1 MKEFLDRIKDQT
13 KNFLEEVKEKNKG
26 NRTELM
32 LMGGFVLAF
41 LALSVPEVAK
51 EASSNQVQTDS
62 DQEES
67 AEAVAGESSHED
79 GNDAAPL
86 DADGQKEGLSNGQNG
101 KDTAAQNGSGE
112 SQTDSGSGDAGSQS
126 ENAEA
131 DGTDRKAGADENSGS
146 DGTGEGNDLSQGETA
161 GETDSLSSEN
171 SSSQNGQSG
180 KDDTDSSDNQSGDK
194 AKSDDETASEDETAS
209 GTEAESGNE
218 AQETETDTEAAGLNP
233 EALDKEWKRLQAQ
246 YGETFLFPMA
256 AAAAKPDGLPLPELK
271 YAMQLRG
278 YDAVVQWRPEKTLQN
293 LKQQLEDQIAGYDG
307 EWSVYCKNL
316 TTEES
321 FVIHDSPMKSASV
334 MKLFIMGTV
343 YTAFENG
350 ELSRTDEIVEL
361 LHNMIVYS
369 DNSASNEL
377 LAKLG
382 NGNYADG
389 IAKVDAFI
397 ASHGFSSMTIE
408 YNGFNDPA
416 TNTSTDHFNQV
427 AAKDCGKLLEDIYRR
442 TWVNRTVSNEMESLL
457 LSQDTRYKIP
467 AGLPEGVLCG
477 NKTGE
482 MDTTENDAAI
492 IYGKDCDY
500 ILVVLSSDWGSKDQ
514 AISRIAELSRITY
527 QYLNPETDTAE

>member
-13 KNFLEEVKEKNKG
+13 KSFVEEVKEKNKG

-41 LALSVPEVAK
+41 LALSVPEAVK
-51 EASSNQVQTDS
+51 EASSGQVQTDTG
-62 DQEES
+62 QEES
-67 AEAVAGESSHED
+67 AEAVAGESSHGD
-79 GNDAAPL
+79 DSDAAAR
-86 DADGQKEGLSNGQNG
+86 DADG
-101 KDTAAQNGSGE
+101 
-112 SQTDSGSGDAGSQS
+112 QS
-126 ENAEA
+126 ENAE
-131 DGTDRKAGADENSGS
+131 DNGTGQKDGADENSGS
-146 DGTGEGNDLSQGETA
+146 DSTGEGNDLSRE
-161 GETDSLSSEN
+161 ETDAETDGLSEGN
-171 SSSQNGQSG
+171 SFDRNGQSG
-180 KDDTDSSDNQSGDK
+180 KDGTDSSDNQSDDE
-194 AKSDDETASEDETAS
+194 AKSDGETSAENETASE
-209 GTEAESGNE
+209 TELESVSE

-233 EALDKEWKRLQAQ
+233 EALDKEWKHLQAQ
-246 YGETFLFPMA
+246 YGENFLFPMA
-256 AAAAKPDGLPLPELK
+256 AAAADPDEVPLPELK

-293 LKQQLEDQIAGYDG
+293 LKQQLEEQIAGYDG

-350 ELSRTDEIVEL
+350 ELSRTDEILEL

-377 LAKLG
+377 LSKLG

-397 ASHGFSSMTIE
+397 ESHEFSNMTVE

-500 ILVVLSSDWGSKDQ
+500 ILVVLSSDWDSKDQ

-527 QYLNPETDTAE
+527 QYLNPETDAAE

>member
-13 KNFLEEVKEKNKG
+13 KSFVEEVKEKNKG

-41 LALSVPEVAK
+41 LALSVPEAVK
-51 EASSNQVQTDS
+51 EASSGQVQTDNG
-62 DQEES
+62 QEES
-67 AEAVAGESSHED
+67 AEAVAGESSHGD
-79 GNDAAPL
+79 DSDAAAR
-86 DADGQKEGLSNGQNG
+86 DADG
-101 KDTAAQNGSGE
+101 
-112 SQTDSGSGDAGSQS
+112 QS
-126 ENAEA
+126 ENAED
-131 DGTDRKAGADENSGS
+131 DGTGQKDGADENSGS
-146 DGTGEGNDLSQGETA
+146 DSTGEENDLSRE
-161 GETDSLSSEN
+161 ETDAETDGLSEGN
-171 SSSQNGQSG
+171 SFDRNGQSG
-180 KDDTDSSDNQSGDK
+180 KDGTDSSDNQSADE
-194 AKSDDETASEDETAS
+194 AKSDGETSAENETASE
-209 GTEAESGNE
+209 TELESGSE

-233 EALDKEWKRLQAQ
+233 EALDKEWKHLQAQ
-246 YGETFLFPMA
+246 YGENFLFPMA
-256 AAAAKPDGLPLPELK
+256 AAAADPDTVPLPELK

-293 LKQQLEDQIAGYDG
+293 LKQQLEEQIAGYDG

-350 ELSRTDEIVEL
+350 ELSRTDEILEL

-377 LAKLG
+377 LSKLG

-397 ASHGFSSMTIE
+397 ESHEFSNMTVE

-500 ILVVLSSDWGSKDQ
+500 ILVVLSSDWDSKDQ

-527 QYLNPETDTAE
+527 QYLNPETDAAE

>member
-13 KNFLEEVKEKNKG
+13 KNFVEEVKEKNKG

-41 LALSVPEVAK
+41 LALSVPEAVK
-51 EASSNQVQTDS
+51 EASSGQVQTDGG
-62 DQEES
+62 QEES
-67 AEAVAGESSHED
+67 AEAVAGESSHWD
-79 GNDAAPL
+79 DSDAAAG
-86 DADGQKEGLSNGQNG
+86 DADG
-101 KDTAAQNGSGE
+101 
-112 SQTDSGSGDAGSQS
+112 QS
-126 ENAEA
+126 ENAED
-131 DGTDRKAGADENSGS
+131 DGTGQKDGTDENSGS
-146 DGTGEGNDLSQGETA
+146 DRTGEGNDLSREETD
-161 GETDSLSSEN
+161 GETDGLSEGN
-171 SSSQNGQSG
+171 SSDQNGQSG
-180 KDDTDSSDNQSGDK
+180 KDGTDSSDN
-194 AKSDDETASEDETAS
+194 KSDDEAKSDGETSAENETASETELGSGSEAREMETD
-209 GTEAESGNE
+209 TD
-218 AQETETDTEAAGLNP
+218 TDTEAAGLNP
-233 EALDKEWKRLQAQ
+233 EALDKEWKHLQTQ
-246 YGETFLFPMA
+246 YGENFLFPMA
-256 AAAAKPDGLPLPELK
+256 AAAADPDGLPLPELK
-271 YAMQLRG
+271 YTMQLRG
-278 YDAVVQWRPEKTLQN
+278 YDAVLQWKPEKTLQN

-369 DNSASNEL
+369 DNSASNAL

-397 ASHGFSSMTIE
+397 DSHGFSDMTVE

-527 QYLNPETDTAE
+527 QYLNPETDAAE

>member
-13 KNFLEEVKEKNKG
+13 KSFVEEVKEKNKG

-41 LALSVPEVAK
+41 LALSVPEAVK
-51 EASSNQVQTDS
+51 EASSGQVQTDNG
-62 DQEES
+62 QEES
-67 AEAVAGESSHED
+67 AEAVAGESSHGD
-79 GNDAAPL
+79 DSDAAAR
-86 DADGQKEGLSNGQNG
+86 DADG
-101 KDTAAQNGSGE
+101 
-112 SQTDSGSGDAGSQS
+112 QS
-126 ENAEA
+126 ENAEDNGTGQK
-131 DGTDRKAGADENSGS
+131 DGTDENSGS
-146 DGTGEGNDLSQGETA
+146 DSTGEGNDLSRE
-161 GETDSLSSEN
+161 ETDAETDGLSEGN
-171 SSSQNGQSG
+171 SFDRNGQSG
-180 KDDTDSSDNQSGDK
+180 KDGTDSSDNQSADE
-194 AKSDDETASEDETAS
+194 AKSDGETSAENETASE
-209 GTEAESGNE
+209 TELESGSE
-218 AQETETDTEAAGLNP
+218 AQETETNTEAAGLNP
-233 EALDKEWKRLQAQ
+233 EALDKEWKHLQAQ
-246 YGETFLFPMA
+246 YGENFLFPMA
-256 AAAAKPDGLPLPELK
+256 AAAADPDTVPLPELK

-293 LKQQLEDQIAGYDG
+293 LKQQLAEQIAGYDG

-350 ELSRTDEIVEL
+350 ELSRTDEILEL

-377 LAKLG
+377 LSKLG

-397 ASHGFSSMTIE
+397 ESHEFSNMTVE

-500 ILVVLSSDWGSKDQ
+500 ILVVLSSDWDSKDQ

-527 QYLNPETDTAE
+527 QYLNPETDAAE

>member
-13 KNFLEEVKEKNKG
+13 KNFVEEVKEKNKG

-41 LALSVPEVAK
+41 LALSVPEAVK
-51 EASSNQVQTDS
+51 EASSGQVQTDGG
-62 DQEES
+62 QEES
-67 AEAVAGESSHED
+67 AEAVAGESSHGD
-79 GNDAAPL
+79 DSDAAAG
-86 DADGQKEGLSNGQNG
+86 DADG
-101 KDTAAQNGSGE
+101 
-112 SQTDSGSGDAGSQS
+112 QS
-126 ENAEA
+126 ENAENDDTGQK
-131 DGTDRKAGADENSGS
+131 DGTDENSGS
-146 DGTGEGNDLSQGETA
+146 DRTGEGNDLSREETD
-161 GETDSLSSEN
+161 GETDGLSEGN
-171 SSSQNGQSG
+171 SSDQNGRFG
-180 KDDTDSSDNQSGDK
+180 KDGTDSSDNQSDDE
-194 AKSDDETASEDETAS
+194 AKSDGETSAENETASETELGSGSEARETE
-209 GTEAESGNE
+209 TD
-218 AQETETDTEAAGLNP
+218 TETDTEAAGLNP
-233 EALDKEWKRLQAQ
+233 EALDKEWKHLQTQ
-246 YGETFLFPMA
+246 YGENFLFPMA
-256 AAAAKPDGLPLPELK
+256 AAAADPDGLPLPELK
-271 YAMQLRG
+271 YTMQLRG
-278 YDAVVQWRPEKTLQN
+278 YDAILQWKPEKTLQN

-369 DNSASNEL
+369 DNSASNAL

-397 ASHGFSSMTIE
+397 DSHGFSDMTVE

-527 QYLNPETDTAE
+527 QYLNPETDAAE

>member
-13 KNFLEEVKEKNKG
+13 KNFVEEVKEKNKG

-41 LALSVPEVAK
+41 LALSVPEAVK
-51 EASSNQVQTDS
+51 EASSGQVQTDGG
-62 DQEES
+62 QEES
-67 AEAVAGESSHED
+67 AEAVAGESSHGD
-79 GNDAAPL
+79 DSDAAAG
-86 DADGQKEGLSNGQNG
+86 DADG
-101 KDTAAQNGSGE
+101 
-112 SQTDSGSGDAGSQS
+112 QS
-126 ENAEA
+126 ENAEDDDTGQK
-131 DGTDRKAGADENSGS
+131 DGTDENSGS
-146 DGTGEGNDLSQGETA
+146 DRTGEGNDLSREETD
-161 GETDSLSSEN
+161 GETDGLSEGN
-171 SSSQNGQSG
+171 SSDQNGRFG
-180 KDDTDSSDNQSGDK
+180 KDGTDSSDNQSDDE
-194 AKSDDETASEDETAS
+194 AKSDGETSAENETASETELGSGSEARETE
-209 GTEAESGNE
+209 TD
-218 AQETETDTEAAGLNP
+218 TETDTEAAGLNP
-233 EALDKEWKRLQAQ
+233 EALDKEWKHLQTQ
-246 YGETFLFPMA
+246 YGENFLFPMA
-256 AAAAKPDGLPLPELK
+256 AAAADPDRLPLPELK
-271 YAMQLRG
+271 YTMQLRG
-278 YDAVVQWRPEKTLQN
+278 YDAVLQWKPEKTLQN

-369 DNSASNEL
+369 DNSASNAL

-397 ASHGFSSMTIE
+397 DSHGFSDMTVE

-527 QYLNPETDTAE
+527 QYLNPETDAAE

>member
-13 KNFLEEVKEKNKG
+13 KNFVEEVKEKNKG

-41 LALSVPEVAK
+41 LALSVPEAVK
-51 EASSNQVQTDS
+51 EASSGQVQTDGG
-62 DQEES
+62 QEES
-67 AEAVAGESSHED
+67 AEAVAGEGSHGD
-79 GNDAAPL
+79 DSDAAAG
-86 DADGQKEGLSNGQNG
+86 DAD
-101 KDTAAQNGSGE
+101 
-112 SQTDSGSGDAGSQS
+112 SQS
-126 ENAEA
+126 ENAEDDDTGQK
-131 DGTDRKAGADENSGS
+131 DGTDENSGS
-146 DGTGEGNDLSQGETA
+146 DRTGEGNDLSREETD
-161 GETDSLSSEN
+161 GETDGLSEGN
-171 SSSQNGQSG
+171 SSDQNGQSG
-180 KDDTDSSDNQSGDK
+180 KDGTDSSDN
-194 AKSDDETASEDETAS
+194 KSDDEAKSDGETSAENETASETELGS
-209 GTEAESGNE
+209 GSK
-218 AQETETDTEAAGLNP
+218 AQETETETETDMGAAGLNP
-233 EALDKEWKRLQAQ
+233 EALDKEWKHLQTQ
-246 YGETFLFPMA
+246 YGENFLFPMA
-256 AAAAKPDGLPLPELK
+256 AAAADPDGLPLPELK
-271 YAMQLRG
+271 YTMQLRG
-278 YDAVVQWRPEKTLQN
+278 YDAVLQWKPEKTLQN

-369 DNSASNEL
+369 DNSASNAL

-397 ASHGFSSMTIE
+397 DSHGFSDMTVE

-527 QYLNPETDTAE
+527 QYLNPETDAAE

>member
-13 KNFLEEVKEKNKG
+13 KSFVEEVKEKNKG

-41 LALSVPEVAK
+41 LALSVPEAVK
-51 EASSNQVQTDS
+51 EASSGQVQTDNG
-62 DQEES
+62 QEES
-67 AEAVAGESSHED
+67 AEAVAGESSHGD
-79 GNDAAPL
+79 DSDAAAR
-86 DADGQKEGLSNGQNG
+86 DADG
-101 KDTAAQNGSGE
+101 
-112 SQTDSGSGDAGSQS
+112 QS
-126 ENAEA
+126 ENAE
-131 DGTDRKAGADENSGS
+131 DNGTAQKDGADENSGS
-146 DGTGEGNDLSQGETA
+146 DSTGEGNDLSRE
-161 GETDSLSSEN
+161 ETDAETDGLSEGN
-171 SSSQNGQSG
+171 SFDRNGQSG
-180 KDDTDSSDNQSGDK
+180 KDGTDSSDNQSADE
-194 AKSDDETASEDETAS
+194 AKSDGETSAENETASE
-209 GTEAESGNE
+209 TELESGSE
-218 AQETETDTEAAGLNP
+218 AQETETNTEAAGLNP
-233 EALDKEWKRLQAQ
+233 EALDKEWKHLQAQ
-246 YGETFLFPMA
+246 YGENFLFPMA
-256 AAAAKPDGLPLPELK
+256 AAAADPDTVPLPELK

-293 LKQQLEDQIAGYDG
+293 LKQQLAEQIAGYDG

-350 ELSRTDEIVEL
+350 ELSRTDEILEL

-377 LAKLG
+377 LSKLG

-397 ASHGFSSMTIE
+397 ESHEFSNMTVE

-500 ILVVLSSDWGSKDQ
+500 ILVVLSSDWDSKDQ

-527 QYLNPETDTAE
+527 QYLNPETDAAE

>member
-13 KNFLEEVKEKNKG
+13 KNFVEEVKEKNKG

-41 LALSVPEVAK
+41 LALSAPEIAK
-51 EASSNQVQTDS
+51 EASGNQVQTDGE
-62 DQEES
+62 QAES
-67 AEAVAGESSHED
+67 AEAVADESSHGD
-79 GNDAAPL
+79 GSDAAAGN
-86 DADGQKEGLSNGQNG
+86 ADGQSDGLSGEQNG
-101 KDTAAQNGSGE
+101 EDAADQSRNGENQEDGDDGDT
-112 SQTDSGSGDAGSQS
+112 GSQS
-126 ENAEA
+126 ENA
-131 DGTDRKAGADENSGS
+131 GTGQKDSADENIGS
-146 DGTGEGNDLSQGETA
+146 EDTGEGNDLSQGKTA
-161 GETDSLSSEN
+161 GGTNSLNGGNISD
-171 SSSQNGQSG
+171 QNGQSG
-180 KDDTDSSDNQSGDK
+180 KDGTDSSDEQSE
-194 AKSDDETASEDETAS
+194 SDGETFAVNETASE
-209 GTEAESGNE
+209 ESGSE
-218 AQETETDTEAAGLNP
+218 AQETDTEAAGLNL
-233 EALDKEWKRLQAQ
+233 EALDKEWKHLQAQ

-256 AAAAKPDGLPLPELK
+256 AAAADPDTVPLPELK

-278 YDAVVQWRPEKTLQN
+278 YDAVIQWKPEKTIQN
-293 LKQQLEDQIAGYDG
+293 LKQLLEEQIAGYDG

-350 ELSRTDEIVEL
+350 ELSRTDEIMEL

-382 NGNYADG
+382 DGSYADG

-397 ASHGFSSMTIE
+397 ESHGFSSMTVE

-500 ILVVLSSDWGSKDQ
+500 ILVVLSSDWDSKDQ

-527 QYLNPETDTAE
+527 YYLNPETDTAE

>member
-13 KNFLEEVKEKNKG
+13 KSFVEEVKEKNKG

-41 LALSVPEVAK
+41 LALSVPEAVK
-51 EASSNQVQTDS
+51 EASSGQVQTD
-62 DQEES
+62 DGQEES
-67 AEAVAGESSHED
+67 AEAVAGEGSHGD
-79 GNDAAPL
+79 DSDAAAW
-86 DADGQKEGLSNGQNG
+86 DADG
-101 KDTAAQNGSGE
+101 
-112 SQTDSGSGDAGSQS
+112 QS
-126 ENAEA
+126 ENAE
-131 DGTDRKAGADENSGS
+131 DNGTGQKDGADENSGS
-146 DGTGEGNDLSQGETA
+146 DSTGEENDLSRE
-161 GETDSLSSEN
+161 ETDAETDGLSEGN
-171 SSSQNGQSG
+171 SFDRNGQSG
-180 KDDTDSSDNQSGDK
+180 KDGTDSSDNQSADE
-194 AKSDDETASEDETAS
+194 AKSDGETSAENETASE
-209 GTEAESGNE
+209 TELESGSE
-218 AQETETDTEAAGLNP
+218 AQETDTEAAGLNP
-233 EALDKEWKRLQAQ
+233 EALDKEWKHLQAQ
-246 YGETFLFPMA
+246 YGENFLFPMA
-256 AAAAKPDGLPLPELK
+256 AAAADPDTVPLPELK

-293 LKQQLEDQIAGYDG
+293 LKQQLEEQIAGYDG

-350 ELSRTDEIVEL
+350 ELSRTDEILEL

-377 LAKLG
+377 LSKLG

-397 ASHGFSSMTIE
+397 ESHEFSNMTVE

-500 ILVVLSSDWGSKDQ
+500 ILVVLSSDWDSKDQ

-527 QYLNPETDTAE
+527 QYLNPETDAAE

>member
-13 KNFLEEVKEKNKG
+13 KSFVEEVKEKNKG

-41 LALSVPEVAK
+41 LALSVPEAVK
-51 EASSNQVQTDS
+51 EASSGQVQTD
-62 DQEES
+62 DGQEES
-67 AEAVAGESSHED
+67 AEAVAGESSHGD
-79 GNDAAPL
+79 DSDAATR
-86 DADGQKEGLSNGQNG
+86 DADG
-101 KDTAAQNGSGE
+101 
-112 SQTDSGSGDAGSQS
+112 QS
-126 ENAEA
+126 ENAEDNGTGQK
-131 DGTDRKAGADENSGS
+131 DGTDENSGS
-146 DGTGEGNDLSQGETA
+146 DSTGEGNDLSRE
-161 GETDSLSSEN
+161 ETDAETDGLSEGN
-171 SSSQNGQSG
+171 SFDRNGQSG
-180 KDDTDSSDNQSGDK
+180 KDGTDSSDNQSADE
-194 AKSDDETASEDETAS
+194 AKSDGETSAENETASE
-209 GTEAESGNE
+209 TELESGSE
-218 AQETETDTEAAGLNP
+218 AQETETNTEAAGLNP
-233 EALDKEWKRLQAQ
+233 EALDKEWKHLQAQ
-246 YGETFLFPMA
+246 YGENFLFPMA
-256 AAAAKPDGLPLPELK
+256 AAAADPDTVPLPELK

-293 LKQQLEDQIAGYDG
+293 LKQQLEEQIAGYDG

-350 ELSRTDEIVEL
+350 ELSRTDEILEL

-377 LAKLG
+377 LSKLG

-397 ASHGFSSMTIE
+397 ESHEFSNMTVE

-500 ILVVLSSDWGSKDQ
+500 ILVVLSSDWDSKDQ

-527 QYLNPETDTAE
+527 QYLNPETDAAE

>member
-13 KNFLEEVKEKNKG
+13 KSFVEEVKEKNKG

-41 LALSVPEVAK
+41 LALSVPEAVK
-51 EASSNQVQTDS
+51 EASSGQVQTD
-62 DQEES
+62 DGQEES
-67 AEAVAGESSHED
+67 AEAVAGESSHGD
-79 GNDAAPL
+79 DSDAATR
-86 DADGQKEGLSNGQNG
+86 DADG
-101 KDTAAQNGSGE
+101 
-112 SQTDSGSGDAGSQS
+112 QS
-126 ENAEA
+126 ENAEDNGTDQK
-131 DGTDRKAGADENSGS
+131 DGTDENSGS
-146 DGTGEGNDLSQGETA
+146 DSTGEGNDLSRE
-161 GETDSLSSEN
+161 ETDAETDGLSEGN
-171 SSSQNGQSG
+171 SFDRNGQSG
-180 KDDTDSSDNQSGDK
+180 KDGTDSSDNQSADE
-194 AKSDDETASEDETAS
+194 AKSDGETSAENETASE
-209 GTEAESGNE
+209 TELESGSE

-233 EALDKEWKRLQAQ
+233 EALDKEWKHLQAQ
-246 YGETFLFPMA
+246 YGENFLFPMA
-256 AAAAKPDGLPLPELK
+256 AAAVDPDTVPLPELK

-293 LKQQLEDQIAGYDG
+293 LKQQLEEQIAGYDG

-350 ELSRTDEIVEL
+350 ELSRTDEILEL

-377 LAKLG
+377 LSKLG

-397 ASHGFSSMTIE
+397 ESHEFSNMTVE

-500 ILVVLSSDWGSKDQ
+500 ILVVLSSDWDSKDQ

-527 QYLNPETDTAE
+527 QYLNPETDAAE

>member
-13 KNFLEEVKEKNKG
+13 KNFVEEVKEKNKG

-41 LALSVPEVAK
+41 LALSVPEAVK
-51 EASSNQVQTDS
+51 EASSGQVQTDGG
-62 DQEES
+62 QEES
-67 AEAVAGESSHED
+67 AEAVAGESSYGD
-79 GNDAAPL
+79 DSDAAAG
-86 DADGQKEGLSNGQNG
+86 DADG
-101 KDTAAQNGSGE
+101 
-112 SQTDSGSGDAGSQS
+112 QS
-126 ENAEA
+126 ENAEDDDTGQK
-131 DGTDRKAGADENSGS
+131 DGTDENSGS
-146 DGTGEGNDLSQGETA
+146 DRTGEGNDLSREETD
-161 GETDSLSSEN
+161 GETDGLSEGN
-171 SSSQNGQSG
+171 SSDQNGRFG
-180 KDDTDSSDNQSGDK
+180 KDGTDSSDNQSDDE
-194 AKSDDETASEDETAS
+194 AKSDGETSAENETASEIELGSGSEARET
-209 GTEAESGNE
+209 
-218 AQETETDTEAAGLNP
+218 ETETDTGATGLNP
-233 EALDKEWKRLQAQ
+233 EALDKEWKHLQTQ
-246 YGETFLFPMA
+246 YGENFLFPMA
-256 AAAAKPDGLPLPELK
+256 TAAADPDGLPLPELK
-271 YAMQLRG
+271 YTMQLRG
-278 YDAVVQWRPEKTLQN
+278 YDAVLQWKPEKTLQN

-369 DNSASNEL
+369 DNSASNAL

-397 ASHGFSSMTIE
+397 DAHGFSDMTVE

-527 QYLNPETDTAE
+527 QYLNPETDAAE

>member
-13 KNFLEEVKEKNKG
+13 KNFVEEVKEKNKG

-41 LALSVPEVAK
+41 LALSVPEAVK
-51 EASSNQVQTDS
+51 EASSGQVQTDGG
-62 DQEES
+62 QEES
-67 AEAVAGESSHED
+67 AEAVAGEGSHGD
-79 GNDAAPL
+79 DRDAAAG
-86 DADGQKEGLSNGQNG
+86 DAD
-101 KDTAAQNGSGE
+101 
-112 SQTDSGSGDAGSQS
+112 SQS
-126 ENAEA
+126 ENAEDDDTGQK
-131 DGTDRKAGADENSGS
+131 DGTDGNSGS
-146 DGTGEGNDLSQGETA
+146 DRTGEGNDLSREETD
-161 GETDSLSSEN
+161 GETDGLSEGN
-171 SSSQNGQSG
+171 SSDQNGQSG
-180 KDDTDSSDNQSGDK
+180 KDGTDSSDN
-194 AKSDDETASEDETAS
+194 KSDDEAKSDGETSAENETASE
-209 GTEAESGNE
+209 TELESGSE

-233 EALDKEWKRLQAQ
+233 EALDKEWKHLQTQ
-246 YGETFLFPMA
+246 YGENFLFPMA
-256 AAAAKPDGLPLPELK
+256 AAAADPDGLPLPELK
-271 YAMQLRG
+271 YTMQLRG
-278 YDAVVQWRPEKTLQN
+278 YDAVLQWKPEKTLQN

-369 DNSASNEL
+369 DNSASNAL

-397 ASHGFSSMTIE
+397 DSHGFSDMTVE

-527 QYLNPETDTAE
+527 QYLNPETDAAE

>member
-13 KNFLEEVKEKNKG
+13 KNFVEEVKEKNKG

-41 LALSVPEVAK
+41 LALSVPEAVK
-51 EASSNQVQTDS
+51 EASSGQVQTDGG
-62 DQEES
+62 QEES
-67 AEAVAGESSHED
+67 AEAVAGESSHGD
-79 GNDAAPL
+79 DSDAAAG
-86 DADGQKEGLSNGQNG
+86 DAD
-101 KDTAAQNGSGE
+101 D
-112 SQTDSGSGDAGSQS
+112 QS
-126 ENAEA
+126 ENAEDDDTGQK
-131 DGTDRKAGADENSGS
+131 DGTDENSGS
-146 DGTGEGNDLSQGETA
+146 DRTGEGNDLSREETD
-161 GETDSLSSEN
+161 GETDGLSEGN
-171 SSSQNGQSG
+171 SSDQNGRFG
-180 KDDTDSSDNQSGDK
+180 KDGTDSSDNQSDDE
-194 AKSDDETASEDETAS
+194 AKSDGETSAENETASETELGSGSEARET
-209 GTEAESGNE
+209 
-218 AQETETDTEAAGLNP
+218 ETETDTEAAGLNP
-233 EALDKEWKRLQAQ
+233 EALDKEWKHLQTQ
-246 YGETFLFPMA
+246 YGENFLFPMA
-256 AAAAKPDGLPLPELK
+256 AEAADPDGLPLPELK
-271 YAMQLRG
+271 YTMQLRG
-278 YDAVVQWRPEKTLQN
+278 YDAVLQWKPEKTLQN

-369 DNSASNEL
+369 DNSASNAL

-397 ASHGFSSMTIE
+397 DSHGFSDMTVE

-527 QYLNPETDTAE
+527 QYLNPETDAAE

>member
-1 MKEFLDRIKDQT
+1 MKEFLDRIKAQT
-13 KNFLEEVKEKNKG
+13 KSFVEEVKEKNKG

-41 LALSVPEVAK
+41 LALSVPEAVK
-51 EASSNQVQTDS
+51 EASSGQVQTD
-62 DQEES
+62 DGQEES
-67 AEAVAGESSHED
+67 AEAVAGESSHGD
-79 GNDAAPL
+79 DSDAAAW
-86 DADGQKEGLSNGQNG
+86 DADG
-101 KDTAAQNGSGE
+101 
-112 SQTDSGSGDAGSQS
+112 QS
-126 ENAEA
+126 ENAE
-131 DGTDRKAGADENSGS
+131 DNGTGQKDGADENSGS
-146 DGTGEGNDLSQGETA
+146 DSTGEGNDLSRE
-161 GETDSLSSEN
+161 ETDAETDGLSEGN
-171 SSSQNGQSG
+171 SFDRNGQSG
-180 KDDTDSSDNQSGDK
+180 KDGTDSSDNQSADE
-194 AKSDDETASEDETAS
+194 AKSDGETSAENETASE
-209 GTEAESGNE
+209 TELESGSE

-233 EALDKEWKRLQAQ
+233 EALDKEWKHLQAQ
-246 YGETFLFPMA
+246 YGENFLFPMA
-256 AAAAKPDGLPLPELK
+256 AAAADPDTVPLPELK

-293 LKQQLEDQIAGYDG
+293 LKQQLEEQIAGYDG

-350 ELSRTDEIVEL
+350 ELSRTDEILEL

-377 LAKLG
+377 LSKLG

-397 ASHGFSSMTIE
+397 ESHEFSNMTVE

-500 ILVVLSSDWGSKDQ
+500 ILVVLSSDWDSKDQ

-527 QYLNPETDTAE
+527 QYLNPETDAAE

>member
-13 KNFLEEVKEKNKG
+13 KSFVEEVKEKNKG

-41 LALSVPEVAK
+41 LALSVPEAVK
-51 EASSNQVQTDS
+51 EASSGQVQTD
-62 DQEES
+62 DGQEES
-67 AEAVAGESSHED
+67 AEAVAGESSHGD
-79 GNDAAPL
+79 DSDAAAR
-86 DADGQKEGLSNGQNG
+86 DADG
-101 KDTAAQNGSGE
+101 
-112 SQTDSGSGDAGSQS
+112 QS
-126 ENAEA
+126 ENAE
-131 DGTDRKAGADENSGS
+131 DNGTAQKDGADENSGS
-146 DGTGEGNDLSQGETA
+146 DSTGEGNDLSRE
-161 GETDSLSSEN
+161 ETDAETDGLSEGN
-171 SSSQNGQSG
+171 SFDRNGQSG
-180 KDDTDSSDNQSGDK
+180 KDGTDSSDNQSADE
-194 AKSDDETASEDETAS
+194 AKSDGETSAENETASE
-209 GTEAESGNE
+209 TELESGSE
-218 AQETETDTEAAGLNP
+218 AQETETNTEAAGLNP
-233 EALDKEWKRLQAQ
+233 EALDKEWKHLQAQ
-246 YGETFLFPMA
+246 YGENFLFPMA
-256 AAAAKPDGLPLPELK
+256 AAAADPDTVPLPELK

-293 LKQQLEDQIAGYDG
+293 LKQQLAEQIAGYDG

-343 YTAFENG
+343 FTAFENG
-350 ELSRTDEIVEL
+350 ELSRTDEILEL

-377 LAKLG
+377 LSKLG

-397 ASHGFSSMTIE
+397 ESHEFSNMTVE

-500 ILVVLSSDWGSKDQ
+500 ILVVLSSDWDSKDQ

-527 QYLNPETDTAE
+527 QYLNPETDAAE

>member
-13 KNFLEEVKEKNKG
+13 KNFVEEVKEKNKG

-51 EASSNQVQTDS
+51 EVSGNQVQS
-62 DQEES
+62 DGGQAES
-67 AEAVAGESSHED
+67 AEAVADESSH
-79 GNDAAPL
+79 GNDSDAAVGN
-86 DADGQKEGLSNGQNG
+86 ADGQSDGLSGGQDG
-101 KDTAAQNGSGE
+101 KDTTAQNGSGE
-112 SQTDSGSGDAGSQS
+112 SQMDSGNGDTGSQS
-126 ENAEA
+126 ENAEE
-131 DGTDRKAGADENSGS
+131 DGTGQKDGADESIGS
-146 DGTGEGNDLSQGETA
+146 EDNGEGNDLSQGETA
-161 GETDSLSSEN
+161 VGTN
-171 SSSQNGQSG
+171 SPNGGNISDQNGQSG
-180 KDDTDSSDNQSGDK
+180 KDGTDSSGDQSTDE
-194 AKSDDETASEDETAS
+194 AKSDGETSAENETASETDS
-209 GTEAESGNE
+209 ESGSE
-218 AQETETDTEAAGLNP
+218 AQRTDAEAAGLNP
-233 EALDKEWKRLQAQ
+233 EALEKEWKHLQAQ
-246 YGETFLFPMA
+246 YGEDFQFPMA
-256 AAAAKPDGLPLPELK
+256 AAAADPVELPLPELK
-271 YAMQLRG
+271 YTMQLRG
-278 YDAVVQWRPEKTLQN
+278 YDAVIQWKPEKTIQN
-293 LKQQLEDQIAGYDG
+293 LKQLLEDQIAGYDG

-350 ELSRTDEIVEL
+350 ELSRTDEIMEL

-369 DNSASNEL
+369 DNSASNAL

-382 NGNYADG
+382 DGTYADG

-397 ASHGFSSMTIE
+397 ESHGFSSMTVE

-416 TNTSTDHFNQV
+416 TNTSSDHFNQV

-500 ILVVLSSDWGSKDQ
+500 ILVVLSSDWSSKDQ
-514 AISRIAELSRITY
+514 AISRIAELSRLTY
-527 QYLNPETDTAE
+527 RYLNPETDTAE

>member
-13 KNFLEEVKEKNKG
+13 KSFVEEVKEKNKG

-41 LALSVPEVAK
+41 LALSVPEAVK
-51 EASSNQVQTDS
+51 EASSGQVQTD
-62 DQEES
+62 DGQEES
-67 AEAVAGESSHED
+67 AEAVAGESSHGD
-79 GNDAAPL
+79 DSDAAAW
-86 DADGQKEGLSNGQNG
+86 DADG
-101 KDTAAQNGSGE
+101 
-112 SQTDSGSGDAGSQS
+112 QS
-126 ENAEA
+126 ENAE
-131 DGTDRKAGADENSGS
+131 DNGTGQKDGADENSGS
-146 DGTGEGNDLSQGETA
+146 DSTGEGNDSSRE
-161 GETDSLSSEN
+161 ETDAETDGLSEGN
-171 SSSQNGQSG
+171 SFDRNGQSG
-180 KDDTDSSDNQSGDK
+180 KDGTDSSDNQSADE
-194 AKSDDETASEDETAS
+194 AKSDGETSAENETASE
-209 GTEAESGNE
+209 TELESGSE

-233 EALDKEWKRLQAQ
+233 EALDKEWKHLQAQ
-246 YGETFLFPMA
+246 YGENFLFPMA
-256 AAAAKPDGLPLPELK
+256 AAAADPDTVPLPELK

-293 LKQQLEDQIAGYDG
+293 LKQQLEEQIAGYDG

-350 ELSRTDEIVEL
+350 ELSRTDEILEL

-377 LAKLG
+377 LSKLG

-397 ASHGFSSMTIE
+397 ESHEFSNMTVE

-500 ILVVLSSDWGSKDQ
+500 ILVVLSSDWDSKDE

-527 QYLNPETDTAE
+527 QYLNPETDAAE

>member
-13 KNFLEEVKEKNKG
+13 KSFVEEVKEKNKG

-41 LALSVPEVAK
+41 LALSVPEAVK
-51 EASSNQVQTDS
+51 EASSGQVQTD
-62 DQEES
+62 DGQEES
-67 AEAVAGESSHED
+67 AEAVAGESFHGDDS
-79 GNDAAPL
+79 DAAAW
-86 DADGQKEGLSNGQNG
+86 DADG
-101 KDTAAQNGSGE
+101 
-112 SQTDSGSGDAGSQS
+112 QS
-126 ENAEA
+126 ENAE
-131 DGTDRKAGADENSGS
+131 DNGTAQKDGADENSGS
-146 DGTGEGNDLSQGETA
+146 DSTGEENDLSRE
-161 GETDSLSSEN
+161 ETDAETDGLSEGN
-171 SSSQNGQSG
+171 SFDRNGQSG
-180 KDDTDSSDNQSGDK
+180 KNGTDSSDNQSDDE
-194 AKSDDETASEDETAS
+194 AKSDGETSAENETASE
-209 GTEAESGNE
+209 TELESGSE

-233 EALDKEWKRLQAQ
+233 EALDKEWKHLQAQ
-246 YGETFLFPMA
+246 YGENFLFPMA
-256 AAAAKPDGLPLPELK
+256 AAAADPDTVPLPELK
-271 YAMQLRG
+271 YAMQLRS

-293 LKQQLEDQIAGYDG
+293 LKQQLEEQIAGYDG

-350 ELSRTDEIVEL
+350 ELSRTDEILEL

-377 LAKLG
+377 LSKLG

-397 ASHGFSSMTIE
+397 ESHEFSNMTVE

-500 ILVVLSSDWGSKDQ
+500 ILVVLSSDWDSKDQ

-527 QYLNPETDTAE
+527 QYLNPETDAAE

>member
-1 MKEFLDRIKDQT
+1 MKKFLDRIKDQT
-13 KNFLEEVKEKNKG
+13 KNFVEEVKEKNKG

-41 LALSVPEVAK
+41 LALSVPEAVK
-51 EASSNQVQTDS
+51 EASSGQVQTDGG
-62 DQEES
+62 QEES
-67 AEAVAGESSHED
+67 AEAVAGERSHGD
-79 GNDAAPL
+79 DSDAAAG
-86 DADGQKEGLSNGQNG
+86 DADG
-101 KDTAAQNGSGE
+101 
-112 SQTDSGSGDAGSQS
+112 QS
-126 ENAEA
+126 ENAEDDDTGQK
-131 DGTDRKAGADENSGS
+131 DGTDENSGS
-146 DGTGEGNDLSQGETA
+146 DRTGEGNDLSRE
-161 GETDSLSSEN
+161 ETDGKTDGLSEGN
-171 SSSQNGQSG
+171 SSDQNGRFG
-180 KDDTDSSDNQSGDK
+180 KDGTDSSDNQSDDE
-194 AKSDDETASEDETAS
+194 AKSDGETSAENETASETELGSGSEARETE
-209 GTEAESGNE
+209 TD
-218 AQETETDTEAAGLNP
+218 TETDTEAAGLNP
-233 EALDKEWKRLQAQ
+233 EALDKEWKHLQTQ
-246 YGETFLFPMA
+246 YGENFLFPMA
-256 AAAAKPDGLPLPELK
+256 AAAADPDGLPLPELK
-271 YAMQLRG
+271 YTMQLRG
-278 YDAVVQWRPEKTLQN
+278 YDAVLQWKPEKTLQN

-369 DNSASNEL
+369 DNSASNAL

-397 ASHGFSSMTIE
+397 DSHGFSDMTVE

-527 QYLNPETDTAE
+527 QYLNPETDAAE

>member
-13 KNFLEEVKEKNKG
+13 KSFVEEVKEKNKG

-41 LALSVPEVAK
+41 LALSVPEAVK
-51 EASSNQVQTDS
+51 EASSGQVQTD
-62 DQEES
+62 DGQEES
-67 AEAVAGESSHED
+67 AEAVAGESSHGD
-79 GNDAAPL
+79 DSDAAAW
-86 DADGQKEGLSNGQNG
+86 DADG
-101 KDTAAQNGSGE
+101 
-112 SQTDSGSGDAGSQS
+112 QS
-126 ENAEA
+126 ENAE
-131 DGTDRKAGADENSGS
+131 DNGTGQKDGADENSGS
-146 DGTGEGNDLSQGETA
+146 DSTGEENDLSRE
-161 GETDSLSSEN
+161 ETDAETDGLSEGN
-171 SSSQNGQSG
+171 SFDRNGQSG
-180 KDDTDSSDNQSGDK
+180 KDGTDSSDNQSADE
-194 AKSDDETASEDETAS
+194 AKSDGETSAENETASETELKS
-209 GTEAESGNE
+209 GSE

-233 EALDKEWKRLQAQ
+233 EALDKEWKHLQAQ
-246 YGETFLFPMA
+246 YGENFLFPMA
-256 AAAAKPDGLPLPELK
+256 AAAADPDTVPLPELK

-293 LKQQLEDQIAGYDG
+293 LKQQLEEQIAGYDG

-343 YTAFENG
+343 YTAFENR
-350 ELSRTDEIVEL
+350 ELSRTDEILEL

-377 LAKLG
+377 LSKLG

-397 ASHGFSSMTIE
+397 ESHEFSNMTVE

-500 ILVVLSSDWGSKDQ
+500 ILVVLSSDWDSKDQ

-527 QYLNPETDTAE
+527 QYLNPETDAAE

>member
-1 MKEFLDRIKDQT
+1 MKEFLDRIKAQT
-13 KNFLEEVKEKNKG
+13 KSFVEEVKEKNKG

-41 LALSVPEVAK
+41 LALSVPEAVK
-51 EASSNQVQTDS
+51 EASSGQVQTD
-62 DQEES
+62 DGQEES
-67 AEAVAGESSHED
+67 AEAVAGESSHGD
-79 GNDAAPL
+79 DSDAVAW
-86 DADGQKEGLSNGQNG
+86 DADG
-101 KDTAAQNGSGE
+101 
-112 SQTDSGSGDAGSQS
+112 QS
-126 ENAEA
+126 ENAE
-131 DGTDRKAGADENSGS
+131 DNGTGQKDGADENSGS
-146 DGTGEGNDLSQGETA
+146 DSTGKGNDLSRE
-161 GETDSLSSEN
+161 ETDAETDGLSEGN
-171 SSSQNGQSG
+171 SFDRNGQSG
-180 KDDTDSSDNQSGDK
+180 KDGTDSSDNQSADE
-194 AKSDDETASEDETAS
+194 AKSDGETSAENETASE
-209 GTEAESGNE
+209 TELESGSE
-218 AQETETDTEAAGLNP
+218 AQETDTEAAGLNP
-233 EALDKEWKRLQAQ
+233 EALDKEWKHLQAQ
-246 YGETFLFPMA
+246 YGENFLFPMA
-256 AAAAKPDGLPLPELK
+256 AAAADPDTVPLPELK

-293 LKQQLEDQIAGYDG
+293 LKQQLEEQIAGYDG

-350 ELSRTDEIVEL
+350 ELSRTDEILEL

-377 LAKLG
+377 LSKLG

-397 ASHGFSSMTIE
+397 ESHEFSNMTVE

-500 ILVVLSSDWGSKDQ
+500 ILVVLSSDWDSKDQ

-527 QYLNPETDTAE
+527 QYLNPETDAAE

>member
-13 KNFLEEVKEKNKG
+13 KSFVEEVKEKNKG

-41 LALSVPEVAK
+41 LALSVPEAVK
-51 EASSNQVQTDS
+51 EASSSQVQTDGG
-62 DQEES
+62 QEES
-67 AEAVAGESSHED
+67 AEAVAGESSHGD
-79 GNDAAPL
+79 DSDAAAG
-86 DADGQKEGLSNGQNG
+86 DADG
-101 KDTAAQNGSGE
+101 
-112 SQTDSGSGDAGSQS
+112 QS
-126 ENAEA
+126 ENAE
-131 DGTDRKAGADENSGS
+131 DNGTGQKDGADENSGS
-146 DGTGEGNDLSQGETA
+146 DSTGEGNDLSQE
-161 GETDSLSSEN
+161 ETDAETDGLSEGN
-171 SSSQNGQSG
+171 SFDRNGQSG
-180 KDDTDSSDNQSGDK
+180 KDGTDSSDNQSADE
-194 AKSDDETASEDETAS
+194 AKSDGETSAENETASE
-209 GTEAESGNE
+209 TELESGSE
-218 AQETETDTEAAGLNP
+218 AQETETNTEAAGLNP
-233 EALDKEWKRLQAQ
+233 EALDKEWKHLQAQ
-246 YGETFLFPMA
+246 YGENFLFPMA
-256 AAAAKPDGLPLPELK
+256 AAAADPDTVPLPELK

-293 LKQQLEDQIAGYDG
+293 LKQQLAEQIEGYDG

-350 ELSRTDEIVEL
+350 ELSRTDEILEL

-377 LAKLG
+377 LSKLG

-397 ASHGFSSMTIE
+397 ESHEFSNMTVE

-500 ILVVLSSDWGSKDQ
+500 ILVVLSSDWDSKDQ

-527 QYLNPETDTAE
+527 QYLNPETDAAE

>member
-13 KNFLEEVKEKNKG
+13 KSFVEEVKEKNKG

-41 LALSVPEVAK
+41 LALSVPEAVK
-51 EASSNQVQTDS
+51 EASSGQVQTDNG
-62 DQEES
+62 QEES
-67 AEAVAGESSHED
+67 AEAVAGESSHGD
-79 GNDAAPL
+79 DSDAAAW
-86 DADGQKEGLSNGQNG
+86 DADG
-101 KDTAAQNGSGE
+101 
-112 SQTDSGSGDAGSQS
+112 QS
-126 ENAEA
+126 ENAE
-131 DGTDRKAGADENSGS
+131 DNGTGQKDGADENSGS
-146 DGTGEGNDLSQGETA
+146 DSTGEGNDSSRE
-161 GETDSLSSEN
+161 ETDAETDGLSEGN
-171 SSSQNGQSG
+171 SFDRNGQSG
-180 KDDTDSSDNQSGDK
+180 KDGTDSSDNQSADE
-194 AKSDDETASEDETAS
+194 AKSDGETSAENETASE
-209 GTEAESGNE
+209 TELESGSE

-233 EALDKEWKRLQAQ
+233 EALDKEWKHLQAQ
-246 YGETFLFPMA
+246 YGENFLFPMA
-256 AAAAKPDGLPLPELK
+256 AAAADPDTVPLPELK

-293 LKQQLEDQIAGYDG
+293 LKQQLEEQIAGYDG

-350 ELSRTDEIVEL
+350 ELSRTDEILEL

-377 LAKLG
+377 LSKLG

-397 ASHGFSSMTIE
+397 ESHEFSNMTVE

-500 ILVVLSSDWGSKDQ
+500 ILVVLSSDWDSKDQ

-527 QYLNPETDTAE
+527 QYLNPETDAAE

>member
-13 KNFLEEVKEKNKG
+13 KSFVEEVKEKNKG

-41 LALSVPEVAK
+41 LALSVPEAVK
-51 EASSNQVQTDS
+51 EASSGQVQTD
-62 DQEES
+62 DGQEES
-67 AEAVAGESSHED
+67 AEAVAGESSHGD
-79 GNDAAPL
+79 DSDAAAR
-86 DADGQKEGLSNGQNG
+86 DADG
-101 KDTAAQNGSGE
+101 
-112 SQTDSGSGDAGSQS
+112 QS
-126 ENAEA
+126 ENAEDNGTGQK
-131 DGTDRKAGADENSGS
+131 DGTDENSGS
-146 DGTGEGNDLSQGETA
+146 DSTGEGNDLSRE
-161 GETDSLSSEN
+161 ETDAETDGLSEGN
-171 SSSQNGQSG
+171 SFDRNGQSG
-180 KDDTDSSDNQSGDK
+180 KDGTDSSDNQSADE
-194 AKSDDETASEDETAS
+194 AKSDGETSAENETASE
-209 GTEAESGNE
+209 TELESGSE

-233 EALDKEWKRLQAQ
+233 EALDKEWKHLQAQ
-246 YGETFLFPMA
+246 YGENFLFPMA
-256 AAAAKPDGLPLPELK
+256 AAAADPDTVPLPELK

-293 LKQQLEDQIAGYDG
+293 LKQQLAEQIAGYDG

-350 ELSRTDEIVEL
+350 ELSRTDEILEL

-377 LAKLG
+377 LSKLG

-397 ASHGFSSMTIE
+397 ESHEFSNMTVE

-500 ILVVLSSDWGSKDQ
+500 ILVVLSSDWDSKDQ

-527 QYLNPETDTAE
+527 QYLNPETDAAE

>member
-13 KNFLEEVKEKNKG
+13 KSFVEEVKEKNKG
-26 NRTELM
+26 NHTELM

-41 LALSVPEVAK
+41 LALSVPEAVK
-51 EASSNQVQTDS
+51 EASSGQVQTD
-62 DQEES
+62 DGQEES
-67 AEAVAGESSHED
+67 AEAVAGESSHGD
-79 GNDAAPL
+79 DSDAAAR
-86 DADGQKEGLSNGQNG
+86 DADG
-101 KDTAAQNGSGE
+101 
-112 SQTDSGSGDAGSQS
+112 QS
-126 ENAEA
+126 ENAE
-131 DGTDRKAGADENSGS
+131 DNGTAQKDGADENSGS
-146 DGTGEGNDLSQGETA
+146 DSTGEGNDLSRE
-161 GETDSLSSEN
+161 ETDAETDGLSEGN
-171 SSSQNGQSG
+171 SFDRNGQSG
-180 KDDTDSSDNQSGDK
+180 KDGTDSSDNQSADE
-194 AKSDDETASEDETAS
+194 AKSDGETSAENETASE
-209 GTEAESGNE
+209 TELESGSE
-218 AQETETDTEAAGLNP
+218 AQETETNTEAAGLNP
-233 EALDKEWKRLQAQ
+233 EALDKEWKHLQAQ
-246 YGETFLFPMA
+246 YGENFLFPMA
-256 AAAAKPDGLPLPELK
+256 AAAADPDTVPLPELK

-293 LKQQLEDQIAGYDG
+293 LKQQLAEQIAGYDG

-350 ELSRTDEIVEL
+350 ELSRTDEILEL

-377 LAKLG
+377 LSKLG

-397 ASHGFSSMTIE
+397 ESHEFSNMTVE

-500 ILVVLSSDWGSKDQ
+500 ILVVLSSDWDSKDQ

-527 QYLNPETDTAE
+527 QYLNPETDAAE

>member
-1 MKEFLDRIKDQT
+1 MKEFLDRIKAQT
-13 KNFLEEVKEKNKG
+13 KSFVEEVKEKNKG

-41 LALSVPEVAK
+41 LALSVPEAVK
-51 EASSNQVQTDS
+51 EASSGQVQTDNG
-62 DQEES
+62 QEES
-67 AEAVAGESSHED
+67 AEAVAGESSHGD
-79 GNDAAPL
+79 DSDAAAR
-86 DADGQKEGLSNGQNG
+86 DADG
-101 KDTAAQNGSGE
+101 
-112 SQTDSGSGDAGSQS
+112 QS
-126 ENAEA
+126 ENAEDNGTGQK
-131 DGTDRKAGADENSGS
+131 DGTDENSGS
-146 DGTGEGNDLSQGETA
+146 DSTGEGNDLSRE
-161 GETDSLSSEN
+161 ETDAETDGLSEGN
-171 SSSQNGQSG
+171 SFDRNGQSG
-180 KDDTDSSDNQSGDK
+180 KDGTDSSDNQSADE
-194 AKSDDETASEDETAS
+194 AKSDGETSAENETASE
-209 GTEAESGNE
+209 TELESGSE

-233 EALDKEWKRLQAQ
+233 EALDKEWKHLQAQ
-246 YGETFLFPMA
+246 YGENFLFPMA
-256 AAAAKPDGLPLPELK
+256 AAAADPDTVPLPELK

-293 LKQQLEDQIAGYDG
+293 LKQQLEEQIAGYDG

-350 ELSRTDEIVEL
+350 ELSRTDEILEL

-377 LAKLG
+377 LSKLG

-397 ASHGFSSMTIE
+397 ESHEFSNMTVE

-500 ILVVLSSDWGSKDQ
+500 ILVVLSSDWDSKDQ

-527 QYLNPETDTAE
+527 QYLNPETDAAE

>member
-13 KNFLEEVKEKNKG
+13 KNFVEEVKEKNKG

-41 LALSVPEVAK
+41 LALSVPEAVK
-51 EASSNQVQTDS
+51 EASSGQVQTDGG
-62 DQEES
+62 QEES
-67 AEAVAGESSHED
+67 AEAVAGESSHGD
-79 GNDAAPL
+79 DSDAAAG
-86 DADGQKEGLSNGQNG
+86 DADG
-101 KDTAAQNGSGE
+101 
-112 SQTDSGSGDAGSQS
+112 QS
-126 ENAEA
+126 ENAENDDTGQK
-131 DGTDRKAGADENSGS
+131 DGTDENSGS
-146 DGTGEGNDLSQGETA
+146 DRTGEGNDLSREETD
-161 GETDSLSSEN
+161 GETDGLSEGN
-171 SSSQNGQSG
+171 SSDQNGRFG
-180 KDDTDSSDNQSGDK
+180 KDGTDSSDNQSDDE
-194 AKSDDETASEDETAS
+194 AKSDGETSAENETASETELGSGSEARETE
-209 GTEAESGNE
+209 TD
-218 AQETETDTEAAGLNP
+218 TETDTEAAGLNP
-233 EALDKEWKRLQAQ
+233 EALDKEWKHLQTQ
-246 YGETFLFPMA
+246 YGENFLFPMA
-256 AAAAKPDGLPLPELK
+256 AAAADPDGLPLPELK
-271 YAMQLRG
+271 YTMQLRG
-278 YDAVVQWRPEKTLQN
+278 YDAVLQWKPEKTLQN

-369 DNSASNEL
+369 DNSASNAL

-397 ASHGFSSMTIE
+397 DAHGFSDMTVE

-527 QYLNPETDTAE
+527 QYLNPETDAAE

>member
-13 KNFLEEVKEKNKG
+13 KSFVEEVKEKNKG

-41 LALSVPEVAK
+41 LALSVPEAVK
-51 EASSNQVQTDS
+51 EASSGQVQTDNG
-62 DQEES
+62 QEES
-67 AEAVAGESSHED
+67 AEAVAGESSHGD
-79 GNDAAPL
+79 DSDAAAR
-86 DADGQKEGLSNGQNG
+86 DADG
-101 KDTAAQNGSGE
+101 
-112 SQTDSGSGDAGSQS
+112 QS
-126 ENAEA
+126 ENAE
-131 DGTDRKAGADENSGS
+131 DNGTGQKDGADENSGS
-146 DGTGEGNDLSQGETA
+146 DNTGEGNDLSQK
-161 GETDSLSSEN
+161 ETDAETDGLSEGN
-171 SSSQNGQSG
+171 SFDRNGQSG
-180 KDDTDSSDNQSGDK
+180 KDGTDSSDNQSADE
-194 AKSDDETASEDETAS
+194 AKSDGETSAENETASE
-209 GTEAESGNE
+209 TELESGSE

-233 EALDKEWKRLQAQ
+233 EALDKEWKHLQAQ
-246 YGETFLFPMA
+246 YGENFLFPMA
-256 AAAAKPDGLPLPELK
+256 AAAADPDTVPLPELK

-293 LKQQLEDQIAGYDG
+293 LKQQLEEQIAGYDG

-350 ELSRTDEIVEL
+350 ELSRTDEILEL

-377 LAKLG
+377 LSKLG

-397 ASHGFSSMTIE
+397 ESHEFSNMTVE

-500 ILVVLSSDWGSKDQ
+500 ILVVLSSDWDSKDQ

-527 QYLNPETDTAE
+527 QYLNPETDAAE

>member
-1 MKEFLDRIKDQT
+1 MKEFLDRIKAQT
-13 KNFLEEVKEKNKG
+13 KSFVEEVKEKNKG

-41 LALSVPEVAK
+41 LALSVPEAVK
-51 EASSNQVQTDS
+51 EASSGQVQTDNG
-62 DQEES
+62 QEES
-67 AEAVAGESSHED
+67 AEAVAGESSHGD
-79 GNDAAPL
+79 DSDASAR
-86 DADGQKEGLSNGQNG
+86 DADG
-101 KDTAAQNGSGE
+101 
-112 SQTDSGSGDAGSQS
+112 QS
-126 ENAEA
+126 ENAE
-131 DGTDRKAGADENSGS
+131 DNGTGQKDGADENSGS
-146 DGTGEGNDLSQGETA
+146 DSTGEGNDLSREETDA
-161 GETDSLSSEN
+161 ETDSLSEGN
-171 SSSQNGQSG
+171 SFDRNGQSG
-180 KDDTDSSDNQSGDK
+180 KDGTDSSDNQSADE
-194 AKSDDETASEDETAS
+194 AKSDGETSAENETASE
-209 GTEAESGNE
+209 TELESGSE

-233 EALDKEWKRLQAQ
+233 EALDKEWKHLQVQ
-246 YGETFLFPMA
+246 YGENFLFPMA
-256 AAAAKPDGLPLPELK
+256 AAAADPDTVPLPELK

-293 LKQQLEDQIAGYDG
+293 LKQQLEEQIAGYDG

-350 ELSRTDEIVEL
+350 ELSRTDEILEL

-377 LAKLG
+377 LSKLG

-397 ASHGFSSMTIE
+397 ESHEFSNMTVE

-500 ILVVLSSDWGSKDQ
+500 ILVVLSSDWDSKDQ

-527 QYLNPETDTAE
+527 QYLNPETDAAE

>member
-13 KNFLEEVKEKNKG
+13 KSFVEEVKEKNKG

-41 LALSVPEVAK
+41 LALSVPEAVK
-51 EASSNQVQTDS
+51 EASSGQVQTD
-62 DQEES
+62 DGQEES
-67 AEAVAGESSHED
+67 AEAVAGESSHGD
-79 GNDAAPL
+79 DSDVAAW
-86 DADGQKEGLSNGQNG
+86 DADG
-101 KDTAAQNGSGE
+101 
-112 SQTDSGSGDAGSQS
+112 QS
-126 ENAEA
+126 ENAED
-131 DGTDRKAGADENSGS
+131 DGTGQKDGADENSGS
-146 DGTGEGNDLSQGETA
+146 DNTGEGNDLSQK
-161 GETDSLSSEN
+161 ETDAETDGLSEGN
-171 SSSQNGQSG
+171 SFDRNGQSG
-180 KDDTDSSDNQSGDK
+180 KDGTDSSDNQSADE
-194 AKSDDETASEDETAS
+194 AKSDGETSAENETASE
-209 GTEAESGNE
+209 TELESGSE
-218 AQETETDTEAAGLNP
+218 AQKTETDTEAAGLNP
-233 EALDKEWKRLQAQ
+233 EALDKEWKHLQAQ
-246 YGETFLFPMA
+246 YGENFLFPMA
-256 AAAAKPDGLPLPELK
+256 AAAADPDAVPLPELK
-271 YAMQLRG
+271 YAMQLRS

-293 LKQQLEDQIAGYDG
+293 LKQQLEEQIAGYDG

-350 ELSRTDEIVEL
+350 ELSRTDEILEL

-397 ASHGFSSMTIE
+397 ESHEFSNMTVE

-500 ILVVLSSDWGSKDQ
+500 ILVVLSSDWDSKDQ

-527 QYLNPETDTAE
+527 QYLNPETDAAE

>member
-13 KNFLEEVKEKNKG
+13 KSFVEEVKEKNKG

-41 LALSVPEVAK
+41 LALSVPEAVK
-51 EASSNQVQTDS
+51 EASSGQVQTD
-62 DQEES
+62 DGQEES
-67 AEAVAGESSHED
+67 AEAVAGESSHGD
-79 GNDAAPL
+79 DSDAAAR
-86 DADGQKEGLSNGQNG
+86 DADG
-101 KDTAAQNGSGE
+101 
-112 SQTDSGSGDAGSQS
+112 QS
-126 ENAEA
+126 ENAE
-131 DGTDRKAGADENSGS
+131 DNGTGQKDGADENSGS
-146 DGTGEGNDLSQGETA
+146 DSTGEENDLSRE
-161 GETDSLSSEN
+161 ETDAETDGLSEGN
-171 SSSQNGQSG
+171 SFDRNGQSG
-180 KDDTDSSDNQSGDK
+180 KNGTDSSDNQSDDE
-194 AKSDDETASEDETAS
+194 AKSDGETSAENETASE
-209 GTEAESGNE
+209 TELESGSE

-233 EALDKEWKRLQAQ
+233 EALDKEWKHLQAQ
-246 YGETFLFPMA
+246 YGENFLFPMA
-256 AAAAKPDGLPLPELK
+256 AAAADPDTVPLPELK

-293 LKQQLEDQIAGYDG
+293 LKQQLEEQIAGYDG

-350 ELSRTDEIVEL
+350 ELSRTDEILEL

-377 LAKLG
+377 LSKLG

-397 ASHGFSSMTIE
+397 ESHEFSNMTVE

-500 ILVVLSSDWGSKDQ
+500 ILVVLSSDWDSKDQ

-527 QYLNPETDTAE
+527 QYLNPETDAAE

>member
-13 KNFLEEVKEKNKG
+13 KSFVEEVKEKNKG

-41 LALSVPEVAK
+41 LALSVPEAVK
-51 EASSNQVQTDS
+51 EASSGQVQTD
-62 DQEES
+62 DGQEES
-67 AEAVAGESSHED
+67 AEAVAGESSHGD
-79 GNDAAPL
+79 DSDAAAR
-86 DADGQKEGLSNGQNG
+86 DADG
-101 KDTAAQNGSGE
+101 
-112 SQTDSGSGDAGSQS
+112 QS
-126 ENAEA
+126 ENAED
-131 DGTDRKAGADENSGS
+131 DGTGQKDGADENSGS
-146 DGTGEGNDLSQGETA
+146 DNTGEGNDLSQK
-161 GETDSLSSEN
+161 ETDAETDGLSEGN
-171 SSSQNGQSG
+171 SFDRNGQSG
-180 KDDTDSSDNQSGDK
+180 KDGTDSSDNQSADE
-194 AKSDDETASEDETAS
+194 AKSDGETSAENETASE
-209 GTEAESGNE
+209 TELESGSE

-233 EALDKEWKRLQAQ
+233 EALDKEWKHLQAQ
-246 YGETFLFPMA
+246 YGENFLFPMA
-256 AAAAKPDGLPLPELK
+256 AAAADPDTVPLPELK

-293 LKQQLEDQIAGYDG
+293 LKQQLEEQIAGYDG

-350 ELSRTDEIVEL
+350 ELSRTDEILEL

-377 LAKLG
+377 LSKLG

-397 ASHGFSSMTIE
+397 ESHEFSNMTVE

-500 ILVVLSSDWGSKDQ
+500 ILVVLSSDWDSKDQ

-527 QYLNPETDTAE
+527 QYLNPETDAAE

>member
-1 MKEFLDRIKDQT
+1 MKEFLDRIKAQT
-13 KNFLEEVKEKNKG
+13 KSFVEEVKEKNKG

-41 LALSVPEVAK
+41 LALSVPEAVK
-51 EASSNQVQTDS
+51 EASSGQVQTD
-62 DQEES
+62 DGQEES
-67 AEAVAGESSHED
+67 AEAVAGESSHGD
-79 GNDAAPL
+79 DSDAATR
-86 DADGQKEGLSNGQNG
+86 DADG
-101 KDTAAQNGSGE
+101 
-112 SQTDSGSGDAGSQS
+112 QS
-126 ENAEA
+126 ENAEDNGTDQK
-131 DGTDRKAGADENSGS
+131 DGTDENSGS
-146 DGTGEGNDLSQGETA
+146 DSTGEGNDLSRE
-161 GETDSLSSEN
+161 ETDAETDGLSEGN
-171 SSSQNGQSG
+171 SFDRNGQSG
-180 KDDTDSSDNQSGDK
+180 KDGTDSSDNQSADE
-194 AKSDDETASEDETAS
+194 AKSDGETSAENETASE
-209 GTEAESGNE
+209 TELESGSE

-233 EALDKEWKRLQAQ
+233 EALDKEWKHLQAQ
-246 YGETFLFPMA
+246 YGENFLFPMA
-256 AAAAKPDGLPLPELK
+256 AAAADPDTVPLPELK

-293 LKQQLEDQIAGYDG
+293 LKQQLAEQIAGYDG

-350 ELSRTDEIVEL
+350 ELSRTDEILEL

-377 LAKLG
+377 LSKLG

-397 ASHGFSSMTIE
+397 ESHEFSNMTVE

-500 ILVVLSSDWGSKDQ
+500 ILVVLSSDWDSKDQ

-527 QYLNPETDTAE
+527 QYLNPETDAAE

>member
-1 MKEFLDRIKDQT
+1 MKKFLDRIKDQT
-13 KNFLEEVKEKNKG
+13 KNFVEEVKEKNKG

-41 LALSVPEVAK
+41 LALSVPEAVK
-51 EASSNQVQTDS
+51 EASSGQVQTDGG
-62 DQEES
+62 QEES
-67 AEAVAGESSHED
+67 AEAVAGESSHGD
-79 GNDAAPL
+79 DSDAAAG
-86 DADGQKEGLSNGQNG
+86 DADG
-101 KDTAAQNGSGE
+101 
-112 SQTDSGSGDAGSQS
+112 QS
-126 ENAEA
+126 ENAEDDDTGQK
-131 DGTDRKAGADENSGS
+131 DGTDENSGS
-146 DGTGEGNDLSQGETA
+146 DRTGEGNDLSREETD
-161 GETDSLSSEN
+161 GETDGLSEGN
-171 SSSQNGQSG
+171 SSDQNGRFG
-180 KDDTDSSDNQSGDK
+180 KDGTDSSDNQSDDE
-194 AKSDDETASEDETAS
+194 AKSDGETSAENETASEIELGSGSEARET
-209 GTEAESGNE
+209 
-218 AQETETDTEAAGLNP
+218 ETETDTGAAGLNP
-233 EALDKEWKRLQAQ
+233 EALDKEWKHLQTQ
-246 YGETFLFPMA
+246 YGENFLFPMA
-256 AAAAKPDGLPLPELK
+256 AAAADPDGLPLPELK
-271 YAMQLRG
+271 YTMQLRG
-278 YDAVVQWRPEKTLQN
+278 YDAVLQWKPEKTLQN
-293 LKQQLEDQIAGYDG
+293 LNQQLEDQIAGYDG

-369 DNSASNEL
+369 DNSASNAL

-397 ASHGFSSMTIE
+397 DSHGFSDMTVE

-527 QYLNPETDTAE
+527 QYLNPETDAAE

>member
-1 MKEFLDRIKDQT
+1 MKKFLDRIKDQT
-13 KNFLEEVKEKNKG
+13 KNFVEEVQEKNKG

-41 LALSVPEVAK
+41 LALSVPEAVK
-51 EASSNQVQTDS
+51 EASSVQVQTDGG
-62 DQEES
+62 QEES
-67 AEAVAGESSHED
+67 AEAVAGEGSHGD
-79 GNDAAPL
+79 DSDAAAG
-86 DADGQKEGLSNGQNG
+86 DADG
-101 KDTAAQNGSGE
+101 
-112 SQTDSGSGDAGSQS
+112 QS
-126 ENAEA
+126 ENAEDDDTGQK
-131 DGTDRKAGADENSGS
+131 DGTDENSGS
-146 DGTGEGNDLSQGETA
+146 DRTGEGNDLSREETD
-161 GETDSLSSEN
+161 GETDGLSEGN
-171 SSSQNGQSG
+171 SSDQNGRFG
-180 KDDTDSSDNQSGDK
+180 KDGTDSSDNQSDDE
-194 AKSDDETASEDETAS
+194 AKSDGETSAENETASETEFGS
-209 GTEAESGNE
+209 GSEAR
-218 AQETETDTEAAGLNP
+218 ETETETDTDTEAAGLNP
-233 EALDKEWKRLQAQ
+233 EALDKEWKHLQTQ
-246 YGETFLFPMA
+246 YGENFLFPMA
-256 AAAAKPDGLPLPELK
+256 AAAADPDGLPLPELK
-271 YAMQLRG
+271 YTMQLRG
-278 YDAVVQWRPEKTLQN
+278 YDAVLQWKPEKTLQN

-369 DNSASNEL
+369 DNSASNAL

-397 ASHGFSSMTIE
+397 DSHGFSDMTVE

-527 QYLNPETDTAE
+527 QYLNPETDAAE

>member
-1 MKEFLDRIKDQT
+1 MKKFLDRIKDQT
-13 KNFLEEVKEKNKG
+13 KNFVEEVKEKNKG

-41 LALSVPEVAK
+41 LALSVPEAVK
-51 EASSNQVQTDS
+51 EASSGQVQTDGG
-62 DQEES
+62 QEKS
-67 AEAVAGESSHED
+67 AEAVAGESSHGD
-79 GNDAAPL
+79 DSDAAAG
-86 DADGQKEGLSNGQNG
+86 DADG
-101 KDTAAQNGSGE
+101 
-112 SQTDSGSGDAGSQS
+112 QS
-126 ENAEA
+126 ENAEDDDTGQK
-131 DGTDRKAGADENSGS
+131 DGTDENSGA
-146 DGTGEGNDLSQGETA
+146 DRTGEGNDLSREETD
-161 GETDSLSSEN
+161 GETDGLSEGN
-171 SSSQNGQSG
+171 SSDQNGRFG
-180 KDDTDSSDNQSGDK
+180 KDGTDSSDNQSDDE
-194 AKSDDETASEDETAS
+194 AKSDGETSAENETASETELGSGSEARETE
-209 GTEAESGNE
+209 TD
-218 AQETETDTEAAGLNP
+218 TETDTEAAGLNP
-233 EALDKEWKRLQAQ
+233 EALDKEWKHLQTQ
-246 YGETFLFPMA
+246 YGENFLFPMA
-256 AAAAKPDGLPLPELK
+256 AAAADPDGLPLPELK
-271 YAMQLRG
+271 YTMQLRG
-278 YDAVVQWRPEKTLQN
+278 YDAVLQWKPEKTLQN

-321 FVIHDSPMKSASV
+321 FVLHDSPMKSASV

-369 DNSASNEL
+369 DNSASNAL

-397 ASHGFSSMTIE
+397 DSHGFSDMTVE

-527 QYLNPETDTAE
+527 QYLNPETDAAE